1 LNEQRRLMQQVYEE
15 KRKIAEERALLDV
28 QSQSYKERQHKD
40 SLSNLNIEAE
50 LSVSTKYM
58 REEKAR
64 LERLENTLKLQEE
77 QTKMDRASI
86 DERRRDIDIREAKLE
101 QMAYAVK
108 QKYVEAENL
117 YTVIYGVGFVE
128 ALIFKFF
135 LFCFKDSK
143 REKEKNSQS
152 LKQVNSVKQNH
163 EGRLQQIQQQ
173 LALLNEKENRLNQVI
188 KNRLNQLNLY
198 SSHERCFF
206 CYKL

>member
-1 LNEQRRLMQQVYEE
+1 MNEQRRLMQQVYEE